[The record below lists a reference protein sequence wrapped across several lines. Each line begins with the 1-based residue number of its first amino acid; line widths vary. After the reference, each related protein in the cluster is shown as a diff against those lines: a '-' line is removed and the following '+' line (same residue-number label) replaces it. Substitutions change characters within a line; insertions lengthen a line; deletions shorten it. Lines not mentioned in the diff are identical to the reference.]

1 MLQEVIF
8 VAFAEST
15 LVGESFVGEG
25 DNAAHINVVLGRKG
39 GPAETAWSTALAT
52 PRMGHSPFVVVIRP
66 GVPVLPFT
74 LFANKAA
81 PDSER
86 HGKMTW
92 GPAQAGVAAGV
103 AAAVNGGLIPTD
115 EVRNLL
121 CITAVWVNPDA
132 DDEDAVYEHNRSAAH
147 DAIYAAVH
155 ETPTA
160 KDVLQYLDS
169 PSNPFYEAN
178 R

>member
-1 MLQEVIF
+1 M
-8 VAFAEST
+8 AFAEST
-15 LVGESFVGEG
+15 LVGEAFVGEG
-25 DNAAHINVVLGRKG
+25 VNAAHINVVLGRKG
-39 GPAETAWSTALAT
+39 GPAETAWATALAT

-81 PDSER
+81 PDSDR

-103 AAAVNGGLIPTD
+103 AAAVNEDLIPPS
-115 EVRNLL
+115 EVRDLL
-121 CITAVWVNPDA
+121 CITAVWVNPEA
-132 DDEDAVYEHNRSAAH
+132 DDEGAVYENNRASAR
-147 DAIYAAVH
+147 DAIRAAVR
-155 ETPTA
+155 ESPA
-160 KDVLQYLDS
+160 VEDVLQYLDS
-169 PSNPFYEAN
+169 PSNPFYEAG